1 MTTLRLGTI
10 TLGKYILSI
19 IMCFLIF
26 FSFAAIFTMTSAEV
40 VGYSAV
46 IVEPEETYTHLYSDG
61 TDTKKAEAEAQGYTV
76 NTVENR
82 ELSEDML
89 VASHIISQ
97 IISLVLFV
105 ALLAKTPNTQGR
117 SDRNAVNCG
126 RMEKNLLRGF
136 MAGLF
141 PAGVSF
147 IAWVCLLLAKFGVFA
162 GGVSVY
168 RYVNYSFFG
177 YQTLIFGGTTKIVA
191 ESLDI
196 TVLLLALLPT
206 VLILAVCSI
215 AYILGYKDISLYEK
229 AVYKK

>member
-1 MTTLRLGTI
+1 MTTLKLGTI

-46 IVEPEETYTHLYSDG
+46 IVETEETYTHLYSDG

-82 ELSEDML
+82 ELGEDML
-89 VASHIISQ
+89 MASHIISQ

-126 RMEKNLLRGF
+126 RMKQNLLRGF
-136 MAGLF
+136 IAGLF
-141 PAGVSF
+141 PAGISF
-147 IAWVCLLLAKFGVFA
+147 IAWICLLLEKFGVFA

-168 RYVNYSFFG
+168 RYVNYAFFG
-177 YQTLIFGGTTKIVA
+177 YQTLIFGGTTKVVA
-191 ESLDI
+191 PSLDI
-196 TVLLLALLPT
+196 TAILLALVPT
-206 VLILAVCSI
+206 AVILIVCSI
-215 AYILGYKDISLYEK
+215 AYVLGYKDISLYEK